1 MQDARRKACG
11 KTTTNIRVDAAVIHY
26 LVYRPLL
33 ESIAVSL
40 GGSQVE
46 YHDEERSRRG
56 GALVG
61 SCESLYTQAEAR

>member
-1 MQDARRKACG
+1 M
-11 KTTTNIRVDAAVIHY
+11 NAAVIHD

-40 GGSQVE
+40 GGSQVA

-61 SCESLYTQAEAR
+61 SRESLYTQAEAR